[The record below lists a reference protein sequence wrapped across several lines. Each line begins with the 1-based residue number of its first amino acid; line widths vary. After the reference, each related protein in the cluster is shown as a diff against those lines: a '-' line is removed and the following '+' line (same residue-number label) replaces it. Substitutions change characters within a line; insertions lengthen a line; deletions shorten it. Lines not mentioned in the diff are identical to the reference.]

1 MDKMSEKKDHELLV
15 KSIDNC
21 IDSFDYD
28 AEKNLWCQIVLKL
41 PVDQNKVDLATL
53 IEEEAKKVFV
63 HKVGSIQ
70 RAFLVDDKEASK
82 RGHSFSKMIKTE
94 GVSFMSLVN
103 FNQILDLNRVYSNDI
118 HAIANIYG
126 IEAARKAII
135 LEIANVFAVYG
146 IQVDYRHLSLIAD
159 YMTFDGTIKGM
170 NRMSF
175 ISNSSPIQQMTFE
188 TTTNFL
194 KSAILLGKCYQ
205 LDLNF
210 QIQLTFYF

>member
-1 MDKMSEKKDHELLV
+1 
-15 KSIDNC
+15 
-21 IDSFDYD
+21 
-28 AEKNLWCQIVLKL
+28 
-41 PVDQNKVDLATL
+41 
-53 IEEEAKKVFV
+53 
-63 HKVGSIQ
+63 
-70 RAFLVDDKEASK
+70 
-82 RGHSFSKMIKTE
+82 
-94 GVSFMSLVN
+94 MSLVN